1 MQENQTNDN
10 MFGNGIHWDSRLSKA
25 QVMAIA
31 RDLHHDERGIED
43 TFAMMMQAAD
53 NRAAYNAA
61 WILTHLSQTDKNIYL
76 LPKYAEIVRM
86 ATSAATCFRRG
97 LILAILSDLPIAGE
111 PNSDLLD
118 FCLKH
123 ITDTKEYVS
132 ARSSMI
138 KLAARMCKPYPEL
151 CTELTLCLDMIP
163 QGISPSI
170 ASAKRKALKTIAK
183 R

>member
-1 MQENQTNDN
+1 
-10 MFGNGIHWDSRLSKA
+10 
-25 QVMAIA
+25 
-31 RDLHHDERGIED
+31 
-43 TFAMMMQAAD
+43 
-53 NRAAYNAA
+53 
-61 WILTHLSQTDKNIYL
+61 
-76 LPKYAEIVRM
+76 M